1 MTTLTTLKG
10 IVAGDFPILTDYGIV
25 ENRDLGLYLNA
36 MSECN
41 YTFTENKLTAVT
53 AFFETGKKYGW
64 LDKLLYVLPFIGN
77 SETFKAAAIPMVDR
91 FSKNKPLV
99 IGASSIGLN
108 FNEEYYRYFSV
119 DGNNNVLSAKPY
131 RTDLCLV
138 LNLSVYDLFTKTD
151 KNTNANNGNYGI
163 NWYGQCANSGSLFRI
178 TQASGFETNNYLGF
192 TANGSF
198 AQELFSM
205 IVSSSALG
213 NSFFSG
219 TSKYFGES
227 YKTTGQNIM
236 QYRTRNNNLDNI
248 VFSNETADRDDYNT
262 LSNVDLAKKCLFGL
276 NASWNNITN
285 SVGRTS
291 LTAGLETRF
300 LAFHDGTIDVSDE
313 VTYIPALKTLLSA
326 FNKLF

>member
-10 IVAGDFPILTDYGIV
+10 IVTGDFPILTDYGIV

-41 YTFTENKLTAVT
+41 YTFTENKLAAVT

-99 IGASSIGLN
+99 IGATGVGLN

-131 RTDLCLV
+131 STDLCLV

-163 NWYGQCANSGSLFRI
+163 NWYGQCVNSGGLFRI
-178 TQASGFETNNYLGF
+178 AQSAGFGVNNFIGFAANASF
-192 TANGSF
+192 S
-198 AQELFSM
+198 QEIFGR
-205 IVSSSALG
+205 IVGNAILG
-213 NSFFSG
+213 NSFFTG
-219 TSKYFGES
+219 ASKYLGES
-227 YKTTGQNIM
+227 YKTSGQNIL
-236 QYRTRNNNLDNI
+236 QWRSRNVDLNNI
-248 VFSNETADRDDYNT
+248 VISNETADRDDYNV
-262 LSNVDLAKKCLFGL
+262 LSDIDLAKKCLWGL

-285 SVGRTS
+285 VVGHTS
-291 LTAGLETRF
+291 LTSGLETRF
-300 LAFHDGTIDVSDE
+300 LAFHDGTIIAEDE
-313 VTYIPALKTLLSA
+313 VTYIPALKALLSA
-326 FNKLF
+326 FNKLY

>member
-10 IVAGDFPILTDYGIV
+10 IVTGDFPILTDYGIV

-41 YTFTENKLTAVT
+41 YTFTENKLAAVT

-99 IGASSIGLN
+99 IGAGGKGLN
-108 FNEEYYRYFSV
+108 FNEEYYRYFLV
-119 DGNNNVLSAKPY
+119 DENNNVLSAKPY

-151 KNTNANNGNYGI
+151 KNTNSNNGNYGI
-163 NWYGQCANSGSLFRI
+163 NWYGQCVNSGSLFRI
-178 TQASGFETNNYLGF
+178 TQATGFETNNYFGF
-192 TANGSF
+192 TAEGSF
-198 AQELFSM
+198 AQESFSR
-205 IVSSSALG
+205 IISNSSIG

-219 TSKYFGES
+219 ASKYFGES

-236 QYRTRNNNLDNI
+236 QYRTRNNNLNNI
-248 VFSNETADRDDYNT
+248 VISSETADRDDYNT

-276 NASWNNITN
+276 SASWNNISN
-285 SVGRTS
+285 SVGHTS
-291 LTAGLETRF
+291 LATGLETRF